1 MAARVAPVQR
11 LFRALREPFVDDVVS
26 CPDQKGNRR
35 VSTNSFQLPPEAVAA
50 LARGETVAAVKA
62 VRDAT
67 GMSLKDARDLVLAHA
82 NRPGG
87 ASVDASGKVA
97 FEFPPAAAAA
107 VARGEFVEA
116 IALLRGANP
125 QLSLKSAREAVEH
138 VRRGALP
145 AAEQVRRNALS
156 DYPQRVPT
164 VVAGDRGSRTW
175 LVLMLMAVCVVFVMW
190 LSGAG

>member
-1 MAARVAPVQR
+1 MAGA
-11 LFRALREPFVDDVVS
+11 VS
-26 CPDQKGNRR
+26 CRHRAGNRH
-35 VSTNSFQLPPEAVAA
+35 VSSNSFQLPPEAVAA

-62 VRDAT
+62 VREAT
-67 GMSLKDARDLVLAHA
+67 GMSLRDAHDLVRAHA

-116 IALLRGANP
+116 IALLRAANP
-125 QLSLKSAREAVEH
+125 QLNLKSARDAVEH

-175 LVLMLMAVCVVFVMW
+175 LLLMLIAVFVVALLW
-190 LSGAG
+190 LLGAA